1 MRKFLIA
8 AHGSF
13 SSGIKTSLDLII
25 GETENI
31 FILNAYVN
39 GNRSIEEDLNSI
51 MKHIQPYDELIVFS
65 DLLGGS
71 VTNQILQF
79 ALKENVYVVSGVNLP
94 LVIDVILADPETP
107 AEAVIDAAIE
117 NAKQQITYVNRI
129 LNKGVQ
135 ND

>member
-1 MRKFLIA
+1 M
-8 AHGSF
+8 
-13 SSGIKTSLDLII
+13 
-25 GETENI
+25 
-31 FILNAYVN
+31 N

-51 MKHIQPYDELIVFS
+51 MKHIQPDDELIVFS